1 MQANRMELEEE
12 EEGINKIN
20 KGNEEKNKL
29 NIAMTQNLD
38 FLNKLKTP
46 EYDKIISKMYNEA
59 NLEEEDEDDDKV
71 NETKIGILSELLKK
85 LPETKPMKEKK
96 KKTNKVI
103 KDGMGLLQTLEV
115 TEASLLYQSY
125 KFRYKNY
132 EAYLYSINISAL
144 NQIPNYGFIFPIDFG
159 QIYTIKLFNRKTRKI
174 IYAELKREKSL
185 KLNTA
190 QMTDVITFHLCF
202 SNQLIRGKKNIDMNN
217 LNFFLNSLSKN
228 EVYKKY
234 FFVPIF

>member
-71 NETKIGILSELLKK
+71 NET
-85 LPETKPMKEKK
+85 
-96 KKTNKVI
+96 
-103 KDGMGLLQTLEV
+103 
-115 TEASLLYQSY
+115 
-125 KFRYKNY
+125 
-132 EAYLYSINISAL
+132 
-144 NQIPNYGFIFPIDFG
+144 
-159 QIYTIKLFNRKTRKI
+159 
-174 IYAELKREKSL
+174 
-185 KLNTA
+185 
-190 QMTDVITFHLCF
+190 
-202 SNQLIRGKKNIDMNN
+202 
-217 LNFFLNSLSKN
+217 
-228 EVYKKY
+228 
-234 FFVPIF
+234 